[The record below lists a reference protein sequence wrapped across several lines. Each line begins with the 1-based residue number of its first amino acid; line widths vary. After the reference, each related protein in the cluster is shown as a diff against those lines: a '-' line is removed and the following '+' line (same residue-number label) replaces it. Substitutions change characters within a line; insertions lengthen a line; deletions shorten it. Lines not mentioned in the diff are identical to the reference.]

1 MKYQLLPEDVLML
14 DMKQE
19 HFQEVSQFAH
29 QDMVEDL
36 TQMEKQYQDQ
46 QQAA

>member
-1 MKYQLLPEDVLML
+1 V
-14 DMKQE
+14 
-19 HFQEVSQFAH
+19 FQFAH

-36 TQMEKQYQDQ
+36 TRMEKQSLDQ